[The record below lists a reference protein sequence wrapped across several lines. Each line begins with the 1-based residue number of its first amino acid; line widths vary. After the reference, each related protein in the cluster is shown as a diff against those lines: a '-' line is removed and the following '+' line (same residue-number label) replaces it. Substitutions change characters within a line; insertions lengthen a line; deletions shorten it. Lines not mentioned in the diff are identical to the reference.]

1 MWSTNPNWYLIETQ
15 VWFEKKTYIGRS

>member
-15 VWFEKKTYIGRS
+15 AWFEKKTYIGRS